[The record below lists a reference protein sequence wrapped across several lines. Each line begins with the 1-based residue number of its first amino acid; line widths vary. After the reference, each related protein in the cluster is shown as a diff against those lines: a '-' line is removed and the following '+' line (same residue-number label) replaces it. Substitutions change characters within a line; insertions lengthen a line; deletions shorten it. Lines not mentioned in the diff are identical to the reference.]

1 MVSLTLVR
9 GIPGSG
15 KSTIAKKIA
24 AATGAA
30 HFEAD
35 MFFMQDGEYKFDV
48 QKLHQAHSWCMNET
62 LKNLANDR
70 DVVVSNTFTTIKE
83 LRSYFEIAKT
93 FGIVPN
99 VVLAQ
104 NQFTNVHN
112 VPEDKLAQ
120 MRQRFVYDL
129 TPLFQEFKQ

>member
-1 MVSLTLVR
+1 MASLTLVR

-15 KSTIAKKIA
+15 KSTLATKIA
-24 AATGAA
+24 AASGAM

-35 MFFMQDGEYKFDV
+35 MFFMQDGEYKFSV
-48 QKLHQAHSWCMNET
+48 QQLGQAHSWCMNET
-62 LKNLANDR
+62 IKALANGR

-83 LRSYFEIAKT
+83 LRAYFEIAKT
-93 FGIVPN
+93 FKIVPN
-99 VVLAQ
+99 VVMAQ
-104 NQFTNVHN
+104 NQFTNVHG

-129 TPLFQEFKQ
+129 TPLFEEFKL